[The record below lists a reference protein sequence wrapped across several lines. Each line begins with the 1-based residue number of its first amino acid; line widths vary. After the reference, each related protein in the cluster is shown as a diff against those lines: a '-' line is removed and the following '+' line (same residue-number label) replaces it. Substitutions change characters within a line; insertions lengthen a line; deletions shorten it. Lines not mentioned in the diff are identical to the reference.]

1 MAHSIGQ
8 TIRKLRK
15 ERNLTQ
21 EELAEQLNVTAKA
34 VSKWENETGLP
45 DISQVVPL
53 ANVFGAPTDILF
65 GTANLDPDA
74 EVERI
79 INEASAPRRL
89 TYETDEEDFAA
100 AQTEYDTYIAALGDY
115 PNNVRLLYAALGSGA
130 NLADDYAARGDHARA
145 ADLRQECIRQANVI
159 LRRTDDIT
167 MLLNT
172 RMWLVRLRC
181 DMKEYT
187 RAEEEAEQMPH
198 GFTNEHGL
206 MQAWIR
212 RAAGDTDGE
221 IEVRCNNIAR
231 LLDTLADEIGPLG
244 WAYADKGQYEDA
256 YRVFRTLFDL
266 LPVLYGDEPYT
277 PPMHT
282 LHASGIAYCC
292 LKLGQPDEAVEWFWR
307 DFDHLCRNAENYNRE
322 EPLETP
328 LLRACKFRYFGEAM
342 SVKQHMEYIHYK
354 RFKPLFDYP
363 RYRELAEKLESMP

>member
-53 ANVFGAPTDILF
+53 ANVFGVPTDILF

-79 INEASAPRRL
+79 INEASALRRL
-89 TYETDEEDFAA
+89 TYETD
-100 AQTEYDTYIAALGDY
+100 
-115 PNNVRLLYAALGSGA
+115 
-130 NLADDYAARGDHARA
+130 
-145 ADLRQECIRQANVI
+145 
-159 LRRTDDIT
+159 
-167 MLLNT
+167 
-172 RMWLVRLRC
+172 
-181 DMKEYT
+181 
-187 RAEEEAEQMPH
+187 EAEQMPH

-221 IEVRCNNIAR
+221 IEARCNNIAR

-277 PPMHT
+277 PLMHT